1 MNVPAPIRNG
11 WFNPLALQAIRDPWI
26 VILVSGLA
34 VIHSFFFQQRTLW
47 VDEAYSV
54 LLARQSLSDILEALR
69 FDAGPPL
76 YYILIYGWRFLV
88 GESPFAMR
96 FFSLIPA
103 VLATL
108 CLYRFAS
115 RLWNRETGRI
125 AAWIFALTPITT
137 AYIQEARNYT
147 LFAWLSIAFGDLLT
161 HYLFE
166 GKQKSLMGCGIFALA
181 LVYTH
186 NMGWFVGL
194 AGALYVLGWGQDR
207 KRQFAL
213 AGCGVLVV
221 LLYVPWIPTLLVQ
234 MQNTERTIAWVHAFW
249 SPWALIGTMSAFIPG
264 GYTPSYLHLPAFPF
278 WLQGLNALLFI
289 LIVVLAISSARNRF
303 ERREWI
309 PIMFLLIGLLVPY
322 LLSFSRTPFYL
333 AGRTDYGLFPY
344 ACLLAGAGIMRISRR
359 AVRQAVFAWFILMAV
374 VANISFFIHSD
385 PVSER
390 DAILYLQKHTQSGDF
405 ILCTG
410 LTRPPFEYAL
420 AGKGLAFRSYPRDME
435 FHLAHMNEAWYD
447 DHLDWKEES
456 RQVLAEIAQ
465 ERTSGQRLW
474 ILYTT
479 RPINGPLY
487 DWLTGGNAH
496 PIVARISTPRM
507 GLRKLGEP
515 LTILRID

>member
-1 MNVPAPIRNG
+1 MNAPAPIRNG
-11 WFNPLALQAIRDPWI
+11 WFNPSALQAIRDPWI
-26 VILVSGLA
+26 VILVASLA
-34 VIHSFFFQQRTLW
+34 AFHSFFFNQRTLW

-54 LLARQSLSDILEALR
+54 LMARRSISEIFAALR

-76 YYILIYGWRFLV
+76 YYTLLHGWRFFV

-108 CLYRFAS
+108 CLYRIAS
-115 RLWNRETGRI
+115 RLWNCETGRI

-147 LFAWLSIAFGDLLT
+147 LFAWLSVAFGDMLT
-161 HYLFE
+161 RYLFE
-166 GKQKSLMGCGIFALA
+166 GKRKSLIACGIFALA

-194 AGALYVLGWGQDR
+194 AGALYVLGWGRNR
-207 KRQFAL
+207 KRQFVL
-213 AGCGVLVV
+213 AGCGVLVI
-221 LLYVPWIPTLLVQ
+221 LLYIPWIPTLLVQ
-234 MQNTERTIAWVHAFW
+234 MQNTERTIAWVHAYW
-249 SPWALIGTMSAFIPG
+249 SPWALIGTMSSFIPG
-264 GYTPSYLHLPAFPF
+264 GYTPSYLNLPAFPF
-278 WLQGLNALLFI
+278 WLQGLNALLGI
-289 LIVVLAISSARNRF
+289 LAIGLAISSARNRL
-303 ERREWI
+303 ERWEWI
-309 PIMFLLIGLLVPY
+309 PLVFLLSGLLVPY
-322 LLSFSRTPFYL
+322 GLSFSRSPFYL
-333 AGRTDYGLFPY
+333 VGRTDYGLFPY
-344 ACLLAGAGIMRISRR
+344 ACLLAGMGMMRIPWR
-359 AVRQAVFAWFILMAV
+359 AARQAMFAWFILMAV
-374 VANISFFIHSD
+374 VANMVFFQNSS

-390 DAILYLQKHTQSGDF
+390 DAILYIEKHSRPGDF

-420 AGKGLAFRSYPRDME
+420 AGKGLVFRSYPRDME

-447 DHLDWKEES
+447 NHLDWKEES
-456 RQVLAEIAQ
+456 RQVLAEIAL
-465 ERTSGQRLW
+465 ERTSGRRLW

-479 RPINGPLY
+479 RPINSPLY
-487 DWLTGGNAH
+487 DWLTGGNAY
-496 PIVARISTPRM
+496 PIAARISTPRM